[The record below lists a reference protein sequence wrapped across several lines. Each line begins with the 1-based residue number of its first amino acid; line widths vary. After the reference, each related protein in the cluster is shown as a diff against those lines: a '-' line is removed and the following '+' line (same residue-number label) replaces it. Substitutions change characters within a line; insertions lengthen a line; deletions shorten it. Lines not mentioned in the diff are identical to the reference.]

1 VTVLDQ
7 GRLSRDAQD
16 RVVRGLAKECE
27 GGPEGEPF
35 RGRQNAVVA
44 VVCLAGA
51 VLIVVGRGRPGST
64 GAALQVIGWGMQAL
78 LILGVIVVASGR
90 GFAVPG
96 LPRPGSG
103 DRVRPLPL
111 LGFLTVSG
119 LLLWQAARGLS

>member
-1 VTVLDQ
+1 MSPTEQ
-7 GRLSRDAQD
+7 ALSRSHTLC
-16 RVVRGLAKECE
+16 RPNPRENPGL
-27 GGPEGEPF
+27 
-35 RGRQNAVVA
+35 V
-44 VVCLAGA
+44 GA
-51 VLIVVGRGRPGST
+51 VLIVVGRGRSGST
-64 GAALQVIGWGMQAL
+64 GAALQVIGWGMQVL